1 MKMFYD
7 VLAFQYKFGVLP
19 QKGVPH
25 FPSKDVIEFRQKF
38 LQEELDE
45 FKLACEEG
53 NMEKAI
59 DALLDLSY
67 VINGTALLFGINPQ
81 CWSECWD
88 EVHRANM
95 SKVRVSG
102 ADDARSKR
110 GHSLD
115 VVKPA
120 GWKGPDHGPILRRHG
135 YDGDDK

>member
-25 FPSKDVIEFRQKF
+25 FPSDDVIEFRKKF

-45 FKLACEEG
+45 FKTACAEG

-67 VINGTALLFGINPQ
+67 VINGTALLFGITPE
-81 CWSECWD
+81 CWNECWD
-88 EVHRANM
+88 EVQRANM
-95 SKVRVSG
+95 TKVRANSA
-102 ADDARSKR
+102 ADSRSKR

-115 VVKPA
+115 VVKPE
-120 GWKGPDHGPILRRHG
+120 GWRGPNHLPILQRHG
-135 YDGDDK
+135 YE